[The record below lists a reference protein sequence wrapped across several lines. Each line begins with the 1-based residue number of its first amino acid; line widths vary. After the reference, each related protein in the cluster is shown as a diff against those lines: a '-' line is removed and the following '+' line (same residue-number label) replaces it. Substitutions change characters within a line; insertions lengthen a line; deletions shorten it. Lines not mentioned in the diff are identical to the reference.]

1 MNTTTRALTTQALTT
16 QSLTTQRHMVPG
28 ARSPF
33 PLEAQI
39 PAMLADDPLVCAFL
53 RALDEVIAPAIHTL
67 DCFDAYLDP
76 RLAPPDMTAYLG
88 SWVLADID
96 NVWDESAIRDDVANA
111 HQRASWSGTAHAIRT
126 RLVPREAAS
135 VEIEDSGATLVS
147 MSPTSP
153 VDWESADGPTA
164 RVRIDT
170 TDLDRIRRIVAR
182 LAPAH
187 VTVEVES
194 AN

>member
-1 MNTTTRALTTQALTT
+1 MSIAT
-16 QSLTTQRHMVPG
+16 QSIATKRHLVPG

-39 PAMLADDPLVCAFL
+39 PAMLADDPMVCAFL
-53 RALDEVIAPAIHTL
+53 RALDEVIAPVIHTL

-76 RLAPPDMTAYLG
+76 HLAPPDMTAYIG

-96 NVWDESAIRDDVANA
+96 NVWDEAAIRDDVANA
-111 HQRASWSGTAHAIRT
+111 HQRASWSGTAHAIRA

-147 MSPTSP
+147 MTPTSP
-153 VDWESADGPTA
+153 TNWVTDDGPTV
-164 RVRIDT
+164 RVRIDAP
-170 TDLDRIRRIVAR
+170 DIDRLRHIVAR
-182 LAPAH
+182 LVPAH
-187 VTVEVES
+187 VTLEVES

>member
-1 MNTTTRALTTQALTT
+1 MNKAMQVLATKRQ
-16 QSLTTQRHMVPG
+16 MVPG

-39 PAMLADDPLVCAFL
+39 PAMLAEDPLVCAFL
-53 RALDEVIAPAIHTL
+53 RALDEVIAPAIQTL

-96 NVWDESAIRDDVANA
+96 SVWDESAIRDDVANA
-111 HQRASWSGTAHAIRT
+111 HQRASWSGTAHAIRA

-135 VEIEDSGATLVS
+135 VDIDDSGATLVS
-147 MSPTSP
+147 MTPTSP
-153 VDWESADGPTA
+153 ADWAIDDGPTV
-164 RVRIDT
+164 RVRINA
-170 TDLDRIRRIVAR
+170 TDIDSVRRIVAS
-182 LAPAH
+182 LVPAH
-187 VTVEVES
+187 VTLEVES
-194 AN
+194 AI

>member
-1 MNTTTRALTTQALTT
+1 MNVTKQALATK
-16 QSLTTQRHMVPG
+16 RHMVPG

-39 PAMLADDPLVCAFL
+39 PAMLAEDPLVCAFL
-53 RALDEVIAPAIHTL
+53 RALDEVVAPAIQTM

-76 RLAPPDMTAYLG
+76 RLAPPDMTAYIG

-96 NVWDESAIRDDVANA
+96 NVWDEAAIRDDVANA

-126 RLVPREAAS
+126 RLVPREATS

-147 MSPTSP
+147 MTPTSSA
-153 VDWESADGPTA
+153 DWATSDGPTA
-164 RVRIDT
+164 LVRIDV
-170 TDLDRIRRIVAR
+170 TDIERIRSIVTR
-182 LAPAH
+182 LVPAH
-187 VTVEVES
+187 VALEVES
-194 AN
+194 AT